1 MLHVLPQCR
10 GCHPRYGAVV
20 VGGVGTALPS
30 LVLTFLPGPTKKKE
44 DPLPLPLPP
53 RTGLEVVVL
62 EGDPAVCRS
71 PGPLAQPLRVSA
83 LGGSEAGQGP
93 GGGRLQERGC
103 RGAPPAPLAG
113 AKQEHA
119 HLLAPPRFPHRPIAG
134 SRRDVGGA
142 WVGRGRSPAAA
153 GDRAQL
159 ARGAAAEPG
168 ASAAACP
175 PPVPAAALSP
185 PLPPPPPPGH
195 GLSDGRFLGR
205 HRHGE

>member
-30 LVLTFLPGPTKKKE
+30 LVLTFLPGPTTKKE

-53 RTGLEVVVL
+53 RSGLEVVVL
-62 EGDPAVCRS
+62 ERDLAVCRS
-71 PGPLAQPLRVSA
+71 PGPLAQPLRVSG
-83 LGGSEAGQGP
+83 LGGSVAGQGP

-119 HLLAPPRFPHRPIAG
+119 HLLAPPRFPHRPIVG

-153 GDRAQL
+153 GDRARAGRSGR
-159 ARGAAAEPG
+159 ARSERSLVPAARPRRRL
-168 ASAAACP
+168 
-175 PPVPAAALSP
+175 VPAAAAAAA
-185 PLPPPPPPGH
+185 PGAWPV
-195 GLSDGRFLGR
+195 
-205 HRHGE
+205 